1 MYISGKAAEA
11 LRHFDRLVFRDSH
24 VLLNRD
30 IFRISVRNKLG
41 TFHGIRW
48 FKVVNIQ
55 FFESQKYLPLYKVF
69 RYIETANMDVILF
82 NLVF

>member
-41 TFHGIRW
+41 TIHGISG
-48 FKVVNIQ
+48 
-55 FFESQKYLPLYKVF
+55 EHP
-69 RYIETANMDVILF
+69 ILRITKIF
-82 NLVF
+82 ATLQIYQMH